1 MGKNNAGETT
11 KIAYVSVI
19 VRASTFASH
28 SRQQLLVVVSPPQ
41 INSSVQVSHHTKLS
55 RTTEVNVV
63 RTHHLTHC

>member
-1 MGKNNAGETT
+1 MDKNNAGKTT
-11 KIAYVSVI
+11 KKAYVSVI

-28 SRQQLLVVVSPPQ
+28 SSQQLLVVVSPPQ
-41 INSSVQVSHHTKLS
+41 INSRVQVSHHTRLS